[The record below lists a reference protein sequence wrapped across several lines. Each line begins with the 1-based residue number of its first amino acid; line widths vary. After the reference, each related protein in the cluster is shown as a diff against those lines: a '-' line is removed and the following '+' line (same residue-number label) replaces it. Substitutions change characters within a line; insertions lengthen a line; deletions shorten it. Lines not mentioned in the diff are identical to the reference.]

1 MFLES
6 DLWSLSQ
13 DASADQNFNDM
24 AANNGEDSGLPDT
37 IWRAGNGVV
46 CCNFD
51 IELSK
56 NLAGAYDVRRKQWL
70 TSELNLE
77 NEAKEAVDSY
87 ASHWHHHNPDAG
99 LRPHQENP
107 PARDRSASRPPG
119 SRSGPSAQRDSR
131 WQQRQTEHS
140 ERFRSQTPG
149 RERNF
154 RARERTP
161 PARTTQQ
168 TRWTNRRPTEPDAE
182 PENRARPQAKR
193 RLSPH
198 FGQARSRENTP
209 APTRRTPVSLTP
221 RQDVPRSRP
230 QSRTRFGD
238 YSEEQ
243 DYNPDSPP
251 NHVARSRSPS
261 TASRGGVLRTPRAS
275 QQNTARTTQ
284 RTAASPRRILRAE
297 ARHLGELRGNQTILH
312 RRMTTLLCTDSGS
325 GILHLRCCGGG
336 AQGPPRLIKSSG
348 IPGSSRSQRETSV
361 SVSCVRSRQLS
372 TVLSVI

>member
-1 MFLES
+1 MRRNCDVLLVFLES

-87 ASHWHHHNPDAG
+87 TSHWHHHNPDAG

-161 PARTTQQ
+161 PARTTPQ

-209 APTRRTPVSLTP
+209 APMRRTPVSLTP

-230 QSRTRFGD
+230 QSRTRFD
-238 YSEEQ
+238 DCSEER

-261 TASRGGVLRTPRAS
+261 TASRGGILRTPRAS

-284 RTAASPRRILRAE
+284 RTAASPRR
-297 ARHLGELRGNQTILH
+297 
-312 RRMTTLLCTDSGS
+312 TTRENT
-325 GILHLRCCGGG
+325 
-336 AQGPPRLIKSSG
+336 
-348 IPGSSRSQRETSV
+348 PGRSQTPRRHPREPDHPPPENDDPFVHGFRFRNSPPEV
-361 SVSCVRSRQLS
+361 LQWWRSRA
-372 TVLSVI
+372 TPV